1 MHGSSCGRKR
11 ERLTHRFL
19 TIHCVFLLL
28 LMQRQQS
35 LRIDG
40 TDAAQLVQRAK
51 AAAQDAREEEAQVIG
66 GTRRLLACV
75 DS

>member
-1 MHGSSCGRKR
+1 MWEEEGEADASIPNNP
-11 ERLTHRFL
+11 F
-19 TIHCVFLLL
+19 VFLLL
-28 LMQRQQS
+28 LMQQQQS

-40 TDAAQLVQRAK
+40 TDAAQVVQRAK